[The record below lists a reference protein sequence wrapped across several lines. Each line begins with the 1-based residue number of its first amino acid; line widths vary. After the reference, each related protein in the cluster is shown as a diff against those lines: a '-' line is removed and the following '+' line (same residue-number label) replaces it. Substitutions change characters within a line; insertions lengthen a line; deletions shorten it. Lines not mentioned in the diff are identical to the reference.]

1 MSNYRVFAKKQ
12 MRRLVVIALGA
23 ISLLTLAPMA
33 QAQAG
38 SEPYLGEI
46 IAVPYNFAPRGW
58 AFCQGQLL
66 SIAQNQALFALLG
79 TTYGGNGVNTFALPD
94 LRGRSALSSGQ
105 GPGLSNY
112 TLGQNGG
119 EESVTLLVSQMP
131 AHNHTVQASTAIGN
145 QASPAGNAWAAQG
158 RAPIYSATANTT
170 MSPGS
175 TSLAGGSQPHDN
187 RSPYLTLNY
196 VIALQGI
203 FPSRN

>member
-1 MSNYRVFAKKQ
+1 MKNYRVYAEKQ

-23 ISLLTLAPMA
+23 IALLTLAPMA

-38 SEPYLGEI
+38 GEPYLGEI
-46 IAVPYNFAPRGW
+46 IAVPYDFAPRGW
-58 AFCQGQLL
+58 ALCQGQIL
-66 SIAQNQALFALLG
+66 SIQQNTALFALLG

-94 LRGRSALSSGQ
+94 LRGRSAVSSGQ

-112 TLGQNGG
+112 SLGQNGG
-119 EESVTLLVSQMP
+119 EESVTLQVSQMP
-131 AHNHTVQASTAIGN
+131 THNHSVQASTAVGN
-145 QASPAGNAWAAQG
+145 QSSPAGNAWAAQG
-158 RAPIYSATANTT
+158 RAPIFSSTDGTP

-175 TSLAGGSQPHDN
+175 TSLTGGSQPHDN
-187 RSPYLTLNY
+187 MSPYLTLNY

>member
-1 MSNYRVFAKKQ
+1 MNNLKRFGAKQ
-12 MRRLVVIALGA
+12 MRRMLVIALGF

-38 SEPYLGEI
+38 SQPYLGEI

-58 AFCQGQLL
+58 ALCQGQIL
-66 SIAQNQALFALLG
+66 SIQQNTALFALLG

-94 LRGRSALSSGQ
+94 LRGRSAVSSGQ
-105 GPGLSNY
+105 GPGLSDY
-112 TLGQNGG
+112 SLGQNGG
-119 EESVTLLVSQMP
+119 EESVTLQVSQMP
-131 AHNHTVQASTAIGN
+131 AHNHTVQASAAVGN
-145 QASPAGNAWAAQG
+145 QASPTGNAWAAQG

-175 TSLAGGSQPHDN
+175 TSLTGGSQPHDN
-187 RSPYLTLNY
+187 RSPYLTMNY